1 MTGRQARWLTVGSMA
16 LLVPIVLLGGGAT
29 ASGATAGG
37 AMAGRAAGAGAAAG
51 RAAAG
56 GGAGSGA
63 PAGGGARA
71 SGGLKIGVGPS
82 LETSQG
88 VETTLDLPGDGGDYT
103 YLSSLGTVGVSTQG
117 GHAVWQVPPRTLFA
131 DWRLTQTRDAGP
143 VAHDPQVPLVRLS
156 PNPFKITTA
165 QQDGVADMHPEA
177 AGYLAGDRAPVVAVS
192 ESVGVTVGSDIL
204 QWPVDVRASG
214 LHEGSFVTVFDARTG
229 RYLYSQMYPGYVT
242 QLAIAGGRLVVG
254 DETGDPGP
262 VSQMGAWRSTTS
274 VRALSFT
281 GWGGHLTARTDWIYN
296 TGAPWAALLDMQ
308 QAGPGV
314 AVEWSDTPLGLGVP
328 GPPDGHV
335 LLIGPDGT
343 PQWNVTTP
351 GYPVLASYDASRRL
365 LAVAEETDPT
375 ISIGYTLA
383 GLRVP
388 DGSVAVS
395 VPLSG
400 ALPTALTVGGAAGH
414 DGGGTPGHRDTGGRG
429 LRGAGAAGT
438 RGGAAP
444 GHRGAGST
452 WYTAGVDTTRSLA
465 DGVNF
470 TFNAGQVSAVDPGTG
485 RVLWSDRMTAHQR
498 SRAPYPATLLASGA
512 PGGHVTG
519 APAGQAALLVA
530 SGTGLTGFP
539 SPRTPVLSTSDLRAL
554 SAAGGQQ
561 LWDRH
566 GIVADALSVRLA
578 GPSWRPRV
586 SGITDDQAAISY
598 DLGSGAAVAAAPLM
612 GDMAAAVRADVNGRP
627 ALIVGSQSGGV
638 FALDASDLSR
648 VLWQAYVGGPVHQIA
663 LARPVPGGPPVLVIA
678 ATTRVAVLAVDTGQT
693 QVTRYFSGQYAWNVT
708 VGRIGSHRAAVVVAT
723 DHLSAFDAGTG
734 RPIWTYQPP
743 TASYFSNA
751 AIVDGVTVAEYQ
763 NQVAQHVQPTTMAA
777 VGVGA
782 SGSVVWTAPASPA
795 TTSHA
800 VLWNGVFAGPGI
812 PAAGSTGVALSWQDT
827 GGAGEVDVRDAVTG
841 ALLYR
846 NVSGSL
852 FGQQGWA
859 VDPAL
864 GLIAIGYNAVVIGP
878 GGPATANLNGTSAA
892 VVDSAGKPVF
902 LLASNM
908 VSAYPGATLA
918 GLQGLPAATN
928 NTFTPGTLLPLGPA
942 ASGQVI
948 ALPQDLIAY
957 DVVAGTEEGVFVLP
971 FDQVNQAG
979 VDLLKVTGT
988 PPAVTA
994 PRPAARPSHPR
1005 PSHPRPTSLTVGGT
1019 PQPGMGTV
1027 RPPLK
1032 VKVHGYTR
1040 RGTPILTQTAPAGY
1054 DPAIIRSYLGLSGSG
1069 AGQTVA
1075 VVDAYSD
1082 PHIVS
1087 DVNTFSGRFGLPKVC
1102 GTKGAGSQ
1110 CFDFKVSA
1118 LNGTAGQDPNWALE
1132 TSLDIE
1138 WIHAVAP
1145 QAAVRLVEAHDSTF
1159 AALFGAVTD
1168 AAALR
1173 PDAISMSWGIY
1184 GEFSGETYYDWRCEL
1199 ADSVCVVASGDFG
1212 YPGDY
1217 PAYSPRVL
1225 AVGGTTLQLAPGGT
1239 VSSEISWNGSGGGQS
1254 YFEPKPAAQQGVSPG
1269 TRRGTPD
1276 VSFDA
1281 DPNTGVAVYDT
1292 IPYQGQTGW
1301 FQVGGTSVGAPV
1313 WSAILASADQLR
1325 AAAGK
1330 GRLTSAGDQAAR
1342 AVYAATSALA
1352 DITTGPPNGAC
1363 PRECV
1368 PGPGWDFVTGLG
1380 SPRSGI
1386 DAAVAAAP

>member
-1 MTGRQARWLTVGSMA
+1 MTGRQARWLTVGSTA
-16 LLVPIVLLGGGAT
+16 LLVPIVLLSGGAT

-37 AMAGRAAGAGAAAG
+37 ATAGGAGAASAAARG
-51 RAAAG
+51 AAAG
-56 GGAGSGA
+56 G
-63 PAGGGARA
+63 ARA
-71 SGGLKIGVGPS
+71 DAGGLKIRVGPS

-88 VETTLDLPGDGGDYT
+88 VATTQALPGDGGDYVH
-103 YLSSLGTVGVSTQG
+103 LSSLGMVGVSTPG
-117 GHAVWQVPPRTLFA
+117 GRTVWQVQPRTLFA
-131 DWRLTQTRDAGP
+131 DWGLSFTADDGP
-143 VAHDPQVPLVRLS
+143 VAQDPEVPLVRLS
-156 PNPFKITTA
+156 PNPFKITSA
-165 QQDGVADMHPEA
+165 RQDGVADMHPEA
-177 AGYLAGDRAPVVAVS
+177 AGYLAGSRVPVVAVS
-192 ESVGVTVGSDIL
+192 EAVGVTVGSDTL
-204 QWPVDVRASG
+204 QWPVDVRGSR

-229 RYLYSQMYPGYVT
+229 RYLYSQLYPGYVT
-242 QLAIAGGRLVVG
+242 QLVIAGGQLVVG
-254 DETGDPGP
+254 DETGYPGP
-262 VSQMGAWRSTTS
+262 GTQMGAWRSATS

-281 GWGGHLTARTDWIYN
+281 WSGRRLVARKDWSFN

-308 QAGPGV
+308 QVGSGV
-314 AVEWSDTPLGLGVP
+314 AVEWSDTPVGLGVP

-335 LLIGPDGT
+335 LLIEPDGSI
-343 PQWNVTTP
+343 QWNVATS
-351 GYPVLASYDASRRL
+351 GYPILASYDASRQL

-375 ISIGYTLA
+375 VSIGYTLA
-383 GLRVP
+383 GLRVS

-395 VPLSG
+395 VPVTGS
-400 ALPTALTVGGAAGH
+400 LPTALTVGGPAGGS
-414 DGGGTPGHRDTGGRG
+414 GG
-429 LRGAGAAGT
+429 GAAG
-438 RGGAAP
+438 RWS
-444 GHRGAGST
+444 AGST
-452 WYTAGVDTTRSLA
+452 WYTAGVDTTPSRA

-470 TFNAGQVSAVDPGTG
+470 TFTAGQVSAVDPGAG
-485 RVLWSDRMTAHQR
+485 RVLWSDRMTGRQ
-498 SRAPYPATLLASGA
+498 SREPYPVTLLASGA
-512 PGGHVTG
+512 PGGHAT
-519 APAGQAALLVA
+519 LLVA

-539 SPRTPVLSTSDLRAL
+539 SPKMPVLDTNDLRAL
-554 SAAGGQQ
+554 SAADGQQ
-561 LWDRH
+561 LWDRK
-566 GIVADALSVRLA
+566 GNIADALSVRLA
-578 GPSWRPRV
+578 GPWWRPWV
-586 SGITDDQAAISY
+586 SGITDDQTAISY
-598 DLGSGAAVAAAPLM
+598 DLGSGAVLASAPLM
-612 GDMAAAVRADVNGRP
+612 GDMDAAVRADVNGQP

-648 VLWQAYVGGPVHQIA
+648 VLWQTWVGGPVHQIV

-678 ATTRVAVLAVDTGQT
+678 ATTRVAVLAVNTGQARI
-693 QVTRYFSGQYAWNVT
+693 TRHFPGQYAWNVA

-723 DHLSAFDAGTG
+723 DHLTAFDAGTG
-734 RPIWTYQPP
+734 QPIWTYQPA

-777 VGVGA
+777 IGIGP
-782 SGSVVWTAPASPA
+782 SGSVAWTAPASPS

-800 VLWNGVFAGPGI
+800 DLWNGVFAGPGI

-827 GGAGEVDVRDAVTG
+827 GGMGEVDVRDAATG
-841 ALLYR
+841 KLLYS

-852 FGQQGWA
+852 GNQQGWT

-864 GLIAIGYNAVVIGP
+864 GLIAIGSNAVVISP
-878 GGPATANLNGTSAA
+878 GGPAAVSLNGTSAA

-908 VSAYPGATLA
+908 VNAYPGATLA
-918 GLQGLPAATN
+918 GLGGLPAATN
-928 NTFTPGTLLPLGPA
+928 YTFTPGTLVPMGPGA
-942 ASGQVI
+942 GGEVI

-957 DVVAGTEEGVFVLP
+957 EVVAGTEEGVFVLP
-971 FDQVNQAG
+971 FSENNQAG

-988 PPAVTA
+988 PPAATVPRRAA
-994 PRPAARPSHPR
+994 PPR
-1005 PSHPRPTSLTVGGT
+1005 SHPRPTSLAVGGA
-1019 PQPGMGTV
+1019 PQPGMGTA
-1027 RPPLK
+1027 RPQLM

-1040 RGTPILTQTAPAGY
+1040 RGTAILTQTAPAGY
-1054 DPAIIRSYLGLSGSG
+1054 DPAIIRSYLGLSGTG

-1082 PHIVS
+1082 PRIVS
-1087 DVNTFSGRFGLPKVC
+1087 DVNTFSTQFGLPKVC

-1110 CFDFKVSA
+1110 CFDFTVSA
-1118 LNGTAGQDPNWALE
+1118 PNGTAGRDPDWALE

-1145 QAAVRLVEAHDSTF
+1145 RAAVRLVEAHDSTF
-1159 AALFGAVTD
+1159 AALFSAVTG

-1173 PDAISMSWGIY
+1173 PDAISMSWGID
-1184 GEFSGETYYDWRCEL
+1184 GEFSGETYYDRHCEL
-1199 ADSVCVVASGDFG
+1199 AHSVCVVASGDYG

-1225 AVGGTTLQLAPGGT
+1225 AVGGTTLQLAPGGA
-1239 VSSEISWNGSGGGQS
+1239 VSSEISWDGSGGGQS
-1254 YFEPKPAAQQGVSPG
+1254 YFEPKSAAQEGVSPG
-1269 TRRGTPD
+1269 TRRGIPD

-1281 DPNTGVAVYDT
+1281 DPSTGVAVYDT
-1292 IPYQGQTGW
+1292 VPYEGQTGW

-1342 AVYAATSALA
+1342 AVYAATSALG

-1363 PRECV
+1363 PKECM

-1380 SPRSGI
+1380 SPRTGI
-1386 DAAVAAAP
+1386 DAAIAGAP